1 MESLGN
7 EPRFNQ
13 GLRRIGLALCVGVLL
28 GSVIQ
33 RLLADLPDYAR
44 IFAPGWLALAAAV
57 FAAAGLM
64 LQARSPWSSRLQ
76 TSIRWIGL
84 LLMVWA
90 ANGLPLD
97 WLRVAGLIP
106 GGVDWPGLATRT
118 TALAAVI
125 VLGYLMLQGSSTS
138 ATARAA
144 WYGYAAFGLA
154 LPYPILRLHWAF
166 GGTLGLLRPGAAGE
180 GFAPL
185 LIAIPFVLGAIL
197 SLLLVSPRR
206 WIPRWALLA
215 AGWSATALLGMV
227 GPAGTW
233 AFVSM
238 LANGGGADNG
248 GIAIWVFGLFY
259 GSWLLWAIAAG
270 VATRSYQLRT
280 ATLRT
285 ASPP

>member
-7 EPRFNQ
+7 EPRVNQ

-28 GSVIQ
+28 GSAMQ
-33 RLLADLPDYAR
+33 RLLADLPNYAR
-44 IFAPGWLALAAAV
+44 IFAPDWLPLGAAG

-64 LQARSPWSSRLQ
+64 VHDRSPWSSRLQ
-76 TSIRWIGL
+76 TGIRWIGL

-90 ANGLPLD
+90 ANGLPFD

-118 TALAAVI
+118 MALAAVV
-125 VLGYLMLQGSSTS
+125 VLVYLMLQGSSGS
-138 ATARAA
+138 ESARAA

-166 GGTLGLLRPGAAGE
+166 GGTLGLLWPGAAGQ

-185 LIAIPFVLGAIL
+185 LITIPFVMAAIL

-206 WIPRWALLA
+206 WMPRWALLA
-215 AGWSATALLGMV
+215 AGWAATALLGMV

-248 GIAIWVFGLFY
+248 GIEIWVFGLFY
-259 GSWLLWAIAAG
+259 ASWFLWAIAAAA
-270 VATRSYQLRT
+270 ATRSYQLRS
-280 ATLRT
+280 AALQMS
-285 ASPP
+285 SPA